1 MIGIIPAAG
10 QADRMF
16 GIPKML
22 LPTPRGVLIDVLVER
37 MQLACDHLYTGT
49 RSGLYG
55 MLAGRL
61 ATDAHTVYLANTA
74 TMSQTVAQAERYT
87 TGANVAFGMPD
98 TLFED
103 EDAFPRLA
111 AALNAGADVAV
122 GVFRV
127 RAGQHRRGGMVDIHG
142 DRVRAVIDKPET
154 SGLAWIW
161 GVLAWKP
168 VFWPMIDP
176 ATPHVGYALPSAIR
190 AGLDVRP
197 VILNGPYWD
206 CGTPDEYFDCIAHE
220 RARMGVHAA

>member
-16 GIPKML
+16 GLPKML

-37 MQLACDHLYTGT
+37 MQPVCSHLYTGT
-49 RSGLYG
+49 RSGIYG

-61 ATDAHTVYLANTA
+61 ATDTHTVYLANTA
-74 TMSQTVAQAERYT
+74 TMSQTVAQAERY
-87 TGANVAFGMPD
+87 AADQPVVFGMPD

-103 EDAFPRLA
+103 EAAFSKLA
-111 AALNAGADVAV
+111 ATIEAGADVAI

-127 RAGQHRRGGMVDIHG
+127 RPGQHRRGGMVDVNG
-142 DRVRAVIDKPET
+142 DRVRAVIDKPAS

-161 GVLAWKP
+161 GVLAWSP
-168 VFWPMIDP
+168 VFWPLIDP
-176 ATPHVGYALPSAIR
+176 RTPHVGYALPRAIEL
-190 AGLDVRP
+190 GLDVRP
-197 VILNGPYWD
+197 VMLNGPYWD

-220 RARMGVHAA
+220 RARAA